1 MSNEIDRATA
11 RPWKTLLCQSGWHVV
26 DADNRFVAAMTDGTG
41 QVGATDESRDAL
53 IVRAVNAHDAL
64 VEDLE
69 YIVEAACLEPDELAK
84 LGEDDIIEIL
94 VTKGALVDII
104 KHLALARGN

>member
-41 QVGATDESRDAL
+41 QVGATDESRAAL

-64 VEDLE
+64 VEAC
-69 YIVEAACLEPDELAK
+69 EAASAIMSHAPGCLGDPLPCAACKCIDQLDA
-84 LGEDDIIEIL
+84 
-94 VTKGALVDII
+94 A
-104 KHLALARGN
+104 LALARGN